1 MGKGVKNNQQIGKT
15 LGPSENLKKT
25 LDTSNEVGMPKSQGE
40 SGKGLRPQGTIEE
53 SLRLQ

>member
-25 LDTSNEVGMPKSQGE
+25 LDTSNELGMPKNQGE
-40 SGKGLRPQGTIEE
+40 SGKGLGPQGTIEE